1 MKLKDFDVIF
11 SEGKTDLFSYIKNI
25 SGKYSVF
32 VVSGFDSSVET
43 VAREIES
50 RTQAL
55 QIAYTSGH
63 YSGELIF

>member
-11 SEGKTDLFSYIKNI
+11 SEGKTDLFSYIKKI

-32 VVSGFDSSVET
+32 VVSGFDSSVEI
-43 VAREIES
+43 VASEIEN
-50 RTQAL
+50 RKQAL